1 MKTKQKPDENIYLLY
16 WNFHKLSCLEVF
28 FYEWKKWKNSTIKLI
43 KSKSQ
48 SRTYFFQMSWKV
60 TKIYIPFHRTIYF
73 KKDTIKKFFMK
84 LLEKRVTR
92 KEKNQF
98 KNVFECC
105 KVHLHY
111 NDIVLHLSNKIKI
124 SGLKTIFRIRMFLNA
139 A

>member
-1 MKTKQKPDENIYLLY
+1 
-16 WNFHKLSCLEVF
+16 
-28 FYEWKKWKNSTIKLI
+28 
-43 KSKSQ
+43 
-48 SRTYFFQMSWKV
+48 
-60 TKIYIPFHRTIYF
+60 
-73 KKDTIKKFFMK
+73 MK

-124 SGLKTIFRIRMFLNA
+124 SGLKTIFRIKMIRYIYFPLRNKYLKKEF
-139 A
+139 